1 MALLLGIMIVLV
13 AAATVVVVRVL
24 RRERAARRDLDKR
37 LEQVARRHASVL
49 RRRSIERELESGLE
63 LAETQSEVVE
73 LARRAVLAID
83 DQRPV
88 ELHLLDPHEPM
99 LRLAF
104 ATGATPRGQ
113 RNISSPWD
121 SVAARDGVT
130 LVYATTDVDDVCP
143 HLRERLIEHCSAIGV
158 PLLATGRIVGL
169 LYAFGP
175 IDREPSTHLVES
187 YESIARATATHI
199 ATVRA
204 FGRDAPTDAHP
215 DDLDGSV
222 DFVDVTTWVDEDD
235 RSAESALVSNEDAAM
250 EALEALI
257 ERDVALC
264 VLLFDIDELGRYHA
278 HQGPAAS
285 DLALR
290 LVTSLAAREIA
301 DVGRLFRLEGD
312 RFMVILGEGGARQA
326 LLVTERIRAVLGHEL
341 RQRSIAPFTLSIGVV
356 EAGRDTSAD
365 RLLQA
370 ATDALH
376 NAKARGH
383 NRAVLGIDVALA
395 TR

>member
-1 MALLLGIMIVLV
+1 M
-13 AAATVVVVRVL
+13 
-24 RRERAARRDLDKR
+24 R
-37 LEQVARRHASVL
+37 LQQVARRHASVL
-49 RRRSIERELESGLE
+49 RRRAIERELESGLE
-63 LAETQSEVVE
+63 LAETQTEVVE
-73 LARRAVLAID
+73 LAHQAVLAID

-104 ATGATPRGQ
+104 ATGATPRG
-113 RNISSPWD
+113 RRDISSPWD

-130 LVYATTDVDDVCP
+130 LVYATTDIDEVCP
-143 HLRERLIEHCSAIGV
+143 HLRERLTEHCSAICV

-175 IDREPSTHLVES
+175 IDQQPSTHLVES
-187 YESIARATATHI
+187 YEAIARATATHV

-204 FGRDAPTDAHP
+204 FGRDALTDAHP

-222 DFVDVTTWVDEDD
+222 DFVDVATWVSEGEEADETAIASD
-235 RSAESALVSNEDAAM
+235 DAAAM
-250 EALEALI
+250 QALEALI

-290 LVTSLAAREIA
+290 LVTSVAAREIA
-301 DVGRLFRLEGD
+301 DIGRLFHLDGD
-312 RFMVILGEGGARQA
+312 RFMVILGEGGAREA
-326 LLVTERIRAVLGHEL
+326 LVVTERIRAVLGHEL

-356 EAGRDTSAD
+356 EAGQDTSAD
-365 RLLQA
+365 RLIHA